1 MITRRQT
8 GLIHSLCNALLFYLS
23 TSDHS
28 SNENKHQRP
37 KSANLENN
45 LLIHLIPIVIFSIR
59 ELINRISYSNFNI
72 EIIDSQNQIFSFTNI
87 TDLLQS
93 SQPLF
98 YLQEYQR
105 FKLFLIILNRLIS
118 SSSTTTQQTNYR

>member
-37 KSANLENN
+37 KSAISIKNDLDFPRRRIQLTLIEPLDENHLENN

-93 SQPLF
+93 SQP
-98 YLQEYQR
+98 
-105 FKLFLIILNRLIS
+105 
-118 SSSTTTQQTNYR
+118 

>member
-1 MITRRQT
+1 MKRNNNQKSK
-8 GLIHSLCNALLFYLS
+8 LIFKKINSKILISILL
-23 TSDHS
+23 D
-28 SNENKHQRP
+28 
-37 KSANLENN
+37 LENN